1 MGLTS
6 KLATA
11 SSSIQIHCWLKS
23 DRNWKHSTQ
32 MLPKLVSNVMLYGVN
47 MTVLSPTAQSQQLT
61 KIFTKLN
68 LLNFNNLIAN
78 VYLRRS
84 NNTYIPDLV
93 WSFASLLPA
102 DTAQCYLKP
111 VKHNTYFILSY
122 TILQSLLCKA
132 TNLIFLNNWR
142 VDLKQY

>member
-1 MGLTS
+1 
-6 KLATA
+6 
-11 SSSIQIHCWLKS
+11 
-23 DRNWKHSTQ
+23 
-32 MLPKLVSNVMLYGVN
+32 MLPKLVSNVMFYGVH
-47 MTVLSPTAQSQQLT
+47 MTVLSPTAHSQQLT

-93 WSFASLLPA
+93 LSFASLLPA
-102 DTAQCYLKP
+102 DTAQCYLEP

-122 TILQSLLCKA
+122 TILQSLICKA
-132 TNLIFLNNWR
+132 TNSRFLNSWR